1 MNPEFWVWGEMNR
14 QGIHRHKQNLWTI
27 QCHMFNTKLRNML
40 YYSGENQVKAIL
52 QQKIQSI
59 ASTQNKGY
67 SRGGKEEVD
76 YKTDFKKRR

>member
-1 MNPEFWVWGEMNR
+1 
-14 QGIHRHKQNLWTI
+14 
-27 QCHMFNTKLRNML
+27 
-40 YYSGENQVKAIL
+40 VKAIL